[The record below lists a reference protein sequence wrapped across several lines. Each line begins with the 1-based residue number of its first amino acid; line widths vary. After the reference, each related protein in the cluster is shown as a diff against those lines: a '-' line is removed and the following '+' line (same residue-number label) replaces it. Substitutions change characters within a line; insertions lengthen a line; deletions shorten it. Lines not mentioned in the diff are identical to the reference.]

1 MAQVYVDPIVMS
13 EWKVQMETI
22 NKDCISSIDEI
33 DAAIAK
39 LNECF
44 KGDYASKYDES
55 FGQFSKQVKASHESL
70 RNVETF
76 LDTVVNVMENQ

>member
-1 MAQVYVDPIVMS
+1 MAKVYVDPIVMS
-13 EWKVQMETI
+13 EWKGQMDTI
-22 NKDCISSIDEI
+22 NKDCISIIEEI
-33 DAAIAK
+33 DAAISK
-39 LNECF
+39 LNESF
-44 KGDYASKYDES
+44 KGDYASKYEES

>member
-1 MAQVYVDPIVMS
+1 MAKVYVDPIAMS
-13 EWKVQMETI
+13 EWKGQMDTI
-22 NKDCISSIDEI
+22 NKDCISIIEEI
-33 DAAIAK
+33 DTAISK
-39 LNECF
+39 LNESF
-44 KGDYASKYDES
+44 KGDYASKYEES

>member
-1 MAQVYVDPIVMS
+1 MAQVYVDPVAMS
-13 EWKVQMETI
+13 EWKIQMETI
-22 NKDCISSIDEI
+22 NKDCIATIEEI
-33 DAAIAK
+33 DAAITK

-70 RNVETF
+70 KNVETF
-76 LDTVVNVMENQ
+76 LDTVVSVMENQ